1 MPNILL
7 SLRSFSVLCR
17 ACEDMSG
24 LECAET
30 ACIVEDHVKERQ
42 IHRTIHLQTRAIE
55 D

>member
-24 LECAET
+24 FECAES
-30 ACIVEDHVKERQ
+30 ACIVEEQAKER
-42 IHRTIHLQTRAIE
+42 
-55 D
+55 